1 MPRQA
6 IRAWLV
12 QISGEEFNRC
22 SYVLLVCSVN
32 RLNAPLMEHLDDFF
46 NIGTSLLVF
55 LVLHGASSGMH
66 HVDLHLLKTI
76 QLFQHSL
83 VRGRILV
90 AAVAE
95 EEGSKRYIFVRIAG
109 KRLRLI
115 VPRLQTSRTSAGLT
129 GIQAAQDSYFL
140 HRSYSAEKTSGYR
153 I

>member
-32 RLNAPLMEHLDDFF
+32 RLNAPLMEHIDDLF

-66 HVDLHLLKTI
+66 HVDLHLLQTI

-83 VRGRILV
+83 IFGRVFIT
-90 AAVAE
+90 AVAE

-115 VPRLQTSRTSAGLT
+115 VPRLQTSRTSAGLA
-129 GIQAAQDSYFL
+129 GIQATQNSNFL
-140 HRSYSAEKTSGYR
+140 HYSYSAAKTSGYR
-153 I
+153 S